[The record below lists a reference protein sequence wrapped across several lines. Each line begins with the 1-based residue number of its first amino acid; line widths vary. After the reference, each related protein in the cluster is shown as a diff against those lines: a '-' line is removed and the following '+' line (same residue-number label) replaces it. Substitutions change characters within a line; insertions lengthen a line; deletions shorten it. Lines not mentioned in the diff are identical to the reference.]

1 MKGPKIE
8 NIRDPKWV
16 GKKIVMGEFSVSP
29 DKLIFVGNGQICT
42 QNRFNTLSLWPIDCY
57 DWHEWIEPE
66 EEKKPEFPFK
76 VGDKLVKKTWQ
87 DGDLE
92 YLKLFDIS
100 ENNFEIA
107 TYPRLDHY
115 YTYCPDAI
123 REDILKNPRDWE
135 TYTPPK
141 KKKTVAFALI
151 DREGGPCLSY
161 FTYKTQEEL
170 KEVIGEKILQF
181 PAVTSAN
188 VYTCKDETVLEL
200 EVDDDS

>member
-29 DKLIFVGNGQICT
+29 DKLIFVKNGQICT

-57 DWHEWIEPE
+57 DWHEWHEWIEPE

-76 VGDKLVKKTWQ
+76 VGDKIRNKEWRDVQCQYIELI
-87 DGDLE
+87 
-92 YLKLFDIS
+92 DIS
-100 ENNFEIA
+100 ESGFA
-107 TYPRLDHY
+107 FSTYPEPDHY
-115 YTYCPDAI
+115 FKWCSEAI
-123 REDILKNPRDWE
+123 RIDIQKDPSNWE

-141 KKKTVAFALI
+141 KKKTVALALVSFSGESPI
-151 DREGGPCLSY
+151 LRY
-161 FTYKTQEEL
+161 ATYPNCQEAKRKLGENY
-170 KEVIGEKILQF
+170 EVVQF
-181 PAVTSAN
+181 PAVTKN
-188 VYTCKDETVLEL
+188 GTVLEF

>member
-42 QNRFNTLSLWPIDCY
+42 QNRFDTLSLWPIDCY

-76 VGDKLVKKTWQ
+76 VGDRIRNKEWRDVQCQYIELIN
-87 DGDLE
+87 
-92 YLKLFDIS
+92 IS
-100 ENNFEIA
+100 ESGFA
-107 TYPRLDHY
+107 FSTYPEPDHY
-115 YTYCPDAI
+115 FKWCSEAI
-123 REDILKNPRDWE
+123 RIDIQKDRSNWE
-135 TYTPPK
+135 IYTPPK

>member
-76 VGDKLVKKTWQ
+76 VGDRIRNKEWRDVQCQYIELIN
-87 DGDLE
+87 
-92 YLKLFDIS
+92 IS
-100 ENNFEIA
+100 ESGFA
-107 TYPRLDHY
+107 FSTYPEPDHY
-115 YTYCPDAI
+115 FKWCSEAI
-123 REDILKNPRDWE
+123 RIDIQKDPSNWE
-135 TYTPPK
+135 IYTPPK
-141 KKKTVAFALI
+141 KKKTYSMALLKFKEYET
-151 DREGGPCLSY
+151 RPFELLGPYSS
-161 FTYKTQEEL
+161 
-170 KEVIGEKILQF
+170 KEDISTKNYDVLQF
-181 PAVTSAN
+181 PAVT
-188 VYTCKDETVLEL
+188 KDGTVLEL